1 MVCPLQDKM
10 ITNGTLYRFCD
21 LKEADLDLVFGEVVS
36 QVRHI
41 HSKSQ
46 RHINDEKIQE
56 KNTFNSDNVENL
68 DSDL

>member
-1 MVCPLQDKM
+1 MPPTRQDDNKRNTLQ
-10 ITNGTLYRFCD
+10 ILRSERSGLGFS
-21 LKEADLDLVFGEVVS
+21 FGEVVS

-46 RHINDEKIQE
+46 RHINDKKIQE